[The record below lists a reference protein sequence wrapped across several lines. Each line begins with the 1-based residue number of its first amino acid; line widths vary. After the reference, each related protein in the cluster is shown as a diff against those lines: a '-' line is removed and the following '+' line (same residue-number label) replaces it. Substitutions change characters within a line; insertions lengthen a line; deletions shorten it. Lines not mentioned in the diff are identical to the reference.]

1 MILKK
6 VKIYN
11 YRQLQKVEL
20 DLQNSLTVL
29 AGPNNSG
36 KTTLISVLKGMFR
49 DKKLSFTYSDIP
61 TNLSTSWVEKIIPV
75 FQSIMVE
82 NDKNTG
88 ISEII
93 KKISVDDKLLPEYT
107 IECFHAEIQV
117 DYDPT
122 GDDIQ
127 LFADYLM
134 DLDES
139 KHSFYFIYSYEPS
152 IASFEKY
159 LGECYD
165 KMSSRFLDI
174 SNPDCKEKE
183 TKLYFIKEELLKL
196 YCHAS
201 LEKCYFCNSNYEN
214 ANSIEII
221 AFKNLFN
228 FRDIPAIRELDD
240 HESDTSKG
248 ICLKEPKSKILCITY
263 TNRAADELKK
273 DLDSANVTVS
283 TIHSYINDLISPFYP
298 LKEALDLYWEIFKEK
313 IEARIKNEERDEHID
328 QSNQHY
334 IEKHGDLN
342 VDLVRENLRELSY
355 GETPFTSLYSGKLSH
370 DDLIMFANKLI
381 KKYPVLL
388 RKISDKYNYIF
399 IDEYQDTSAYILDIF
414 YDAVVNKENIQLY
427 LLGDRMQQIYRNYD
441 GSFEEKLR
449 EFDTSQRL
457 VVNHRSIGK
466 IISILNNIYN
476 DDSFKQ
482 DPSEKNKDIVP
493 DISPKVIITSNVAE
507 AVEHFQTSFPGILTL
522 YLMNKEKYAEI
533 GAKNLYS
540 TYEKMEAYSFGR
552 KYSPTDVLSDMS
564 NDNPDALMKFLFL
577 LNNIMVL
584 YTKENYGMLI
594 SVCRKE
600 NKFFNSSLFQLKR
613 HTDKKAL
620 RDKFEAVK
628 IVYEREK
635 CLIKDVIEC
644 LFEQSL
650 ISATVK
656 NIYEESA
663 EYQQV
668 LNIEIAEIKNLAN
681 YLRTPYISTQHGV
694 KGESHQSVVFVAADN
709 YSTPNVR
716 MYSFFELWSKNT
728 FSLPEFEDLFYSYSK
743 IIMEVEAKL
752 RMKISDLTAETH
764 NKNEANKK
772 LLAEYSNQVLNT
784 YRDNKLFEALLK
796 DDFIA
801 YLAKSTVGNAKN
813 IFKISKIEGILT
825 AYKLF
830 YVGCSRA
837 RKNLVIVV
845 DETKINKFENEF
857 KAKLISIGF
866 EIQGF
871 PMQET
876 ATV

>member
-248 ICLKEPKSKILCITY
+248 ISKRIIALLKGNEKWEEVT
-263 TNRAADELKK
+263 KK
-273 DLDSANVTVS
+273 LPDLLMAQIEDS
-283 TIHSYINDLISPFYP
+283 
-298 LKEALDLYWEIFKEK
+298 
-313 IEARIKNEERDEHID
+313 
-328 QSNQHY
+328 
-334 IEKHGDLN
+334 
-342 VDLVRENLRELSY
+342 
-355 GETPFTSLYSGKLSH
+355 
-370 DDLIMFANKLI
+370 
-381 KKYPVLL
+381 
-388 RKISDKYNYIF
+388 
-399 IDEYQDTSAYILDIF
+399 
-414 YDAVVNKENIQLY
+414 
-427 LLGDRMQQIYRNYD
+427 
-441 GSFEEKLR
+441 
-449 EFDTSQRL
+449 
-457 VVNHRSIGK
+457 
-466 IISILNNIYN
+466 
-476 DDSFKQ
+476 
-482 DPSEKNKDIVP
+482 
-493 DISPKVIITSNVAE
+493 
-507 AVEHFQTSFPGILTL
+507 
-522 YLMNKEKYAEI
+522 
-533 GAKNLYS
+533 GAK
-540 TYEKMEAYSFGR
+540 K
-552 KYSPTDVLSDMS
+552 
-564 NDNPDALMKFLFL
+564 
-577 LNNIMVL
+577 
-584 YTKENYGMLI
+584 
-594 SVCRKE
+594 
-600 NKFFNSSLFQLKR
+600 
-613 HTDKKAL
+613 
-620 RDKFEAVK
+620 
-628 IVYEREK
+628 
-635 CLIKDVIEC
+635 
-644 LFEQSL
+644 
-650 ISATVK
+650 
-656 NIYEESA
+656 
-663 EYQQV
+663 
-668 LNIEIAEIKNLAN
+668 EIKNSSIKSLDETVQDISKTSGGHIGKLQLEMDVNENVVEDFIQKITRAKYDIDGLLLNEQSQGLGFSNLIYLHMRLEEFYKSVDDSKVNVFFIEEPESHMHPQMQNVFIRFLTKYYTEKKLQGLITTHSNEIARSVGLNSLRVIRQTEKSKSELFNLSKFRKSIENKKVKNVDKESEFLLQNFFDWFFEIGYSELIFADKVILYEGDTERLYIRKLLGMTEFASLRDNYIAFIQVGGAYAHN
-681 YLRTPYISTQHGV
+681 YL
-694 KGESHQSVVFVAADN
+694 E
-709 YSTPNVR
+709 
-716 MYSFFELWSKNT
+716 
-728 FSLPEFEDLFYSYSK
+728 
-743 IIMEVEAKL
+743 
-752 RMKISDLTAETH
+752 
-764 NKNEANKK
+764 
-772 LLAEYSNQVLNT
+772 
-784 YRDNKLFEALLK
+784 
-796 DDFIA
+796 
-801 YLAKSTVGNAKN
+801 
-813 IFKISKIEGILT
+813 ILT
-825 AYKLF
+825 MLKMKSLIITDLDY
-830 YVGCSRA
+830 
-837 RKNLVIVV
+837 
-845 DETKINKFENEF
+845 NKD
-857 KAKLISIGF
+857 
-866 EIQGF
+866 
-871 PMQET
+871 
-876 ATV
+876 ATTF

>member
-248 ICLKEPKSKILCITY
+248 ISKRIIALLKGNEKWEEVTKKLPDLLMAQIEDSGAKKEIKNSSIKSLDETVQDISKTSGGHIGKLQLEMDVNENVVEDFIQKITRAKYDIDGLLLNEQSQGLGFSNLIYLHMRLEEFYKSVDDSKVNVFFIEEPESHMHPQMQNVFIRFLTKYYTEKKLQGLITTHSNEIARSVGLNSLRVIRQTEKSKS
-263 TNRAADELKK
+263 ELFNLSKFRKSIENKK
-273 DLDSANVTVS
+273 V
-283 TIHSYINDLISPFYP
+283 
-298 LKEALDLYWEIFKEK
+298 K
-313 IEARIKNEERDEHID
+313 
-328 QSNQHY
+328 
-334 IEKHGDLN
+334 N
-342 VDLVRENLRELSY
+342 VDKESEFLLQNFFDWFFEIGYSELIFADKVILYEGDTERLYIRKLLGMTEFASLR
-355 GETPFTSLYSGKLSH
+355 
-370 DDLIMFANKLI
+370 D
-381 KKYPVLL
+381 
-388 RKISDKYNYIF
+388 NYIAF
-399 IDEYQDTSAYILDIF
+399 IQ
-414 YDAVVNKENIQLY
+414 V
-427 LLGDRMQQIYRNYD
+427 G
-441 GSFEEKLR
+441 
-449 EFDTSQRL
+449 
-457 VVNHRSIGK
+457 
-466 IISILNNIYN
+466 
-476 DDSFKQ
+476 
-482 DPSEKNKDIVP
+482 
-493 DISPKVIITSNVAE
+493 
-507 AVEHFQTSFPGILTL
+507 
-522 YLMNKEKYAEI
+522 
-533 GAKNLYS
+533 GA
-540 TYEKMEAYSFGR
+540 
-552 KYSPTDVLSDMS
+552 
-564 NDNPDALMKFLFL
+564 
-577 LNNIMVL
+577 
-584 YTKENYGMLI
+584 
-594 SVCRKE
+594 
-600 NKFFNSSLFQLKR
+600 
-613 HTDKKAL
+613 
-620 RDKFEAVK
+620 
-628 IVYEREK
+628 
-635 CLIKDVIEC
+635 
-644 LFEQSL
+644 
-650 ISATVK
+650 
-656 NIYEESA
+656 YEESA

>member
-174 SNPDCKEKE
+174 
-183 TKLYFIKEELLKL
+183 
-196 YCHAS
+196 
-201 LEKCYFCNSNYEN
+201 
-214 ANSIEII
+214 
-221 AFKNLFN
+221 
-228 FRDIPAIRELDD
+228 
-240 HESDTSKG
+240 
-248 ICLKEPKSKILCITY
+248 
-263 TNRAADELKK
+263 
-273 DLDSANVTVS
+273 
-283 TIHSYINDLISPFYP
+283 
-298 LKEALDLYWEIFKEK
+298 
-313 IEARIKNEERDEHID
+313 
-328 QSNQHY
+328 
-334 IEKHGDLN
+334 
-342 VDLVRENLRELSY
+342 
-355 GETPFTSLYSGKLSH
+355 
-370 DDLIMFANKLI
+370 
-381 KKYPVLL
+381 
-388 RKISDKYNYIF
+388 
-399 IDEYQDTSAYILDIF
+399 
-414 YDAVVNKENIQLY
+414 
-427 LLGDRMQQIYRNYD
+427 
-441 GSFEEKLR
+441 
-449 EFDTSQRL
+449 
-457 VVNHRSIGK
+457 
-466 IISILNNIYN
+466 IYN

>member
-248 ICLKEPKSKILCITY
+248 ISK
-263 TNRAADELKK
+263 
-273 DLDSANVTVS
+273 
-283 TIHSYINDLISPFYP
+283 
-298 LKEALDLYWEIFKEK
+298 
-313 IEARIKNEERDEHID
+313 RII
-328 QSNQHY
+328 
-334 IEKHGDLN
+334 
-342 VDLVRENLRELSY
+342 
-355 GETPFTSLYSGKLSH
+355 
-370 DDLIMFANKLI
+370 
-381 KKYPVLL
+381 
-388 RKISDKYNYIF
+388 
-399 IDEYQDTSAYILDIF
+399 
-414 YDAVVNKENIQLY
+414 
-427 LLGDRMQQIYRNYD
+427 
-441 GSFEEKLR
+441 
-449 EFDTSQRL
+449 
-457 VVNHRSIGK
+457 
-466 IISILNNIYN
+466 
-476 DDSFKQ
+476 
-482 DPSEKNKDIVP
+482 
-493 DISPKVIITSNVAE
+493 
-507 AVEHFQTSFPGILTL
+507 
-522 YLMNKEKYAEI
+522 
-533 GAKNLYS
+533 
-540 TYEKMEAYSFGR
+540 
-552 KYSPTDVLSDMS
+552 
-564 NDNPDALMKFLFL
+564 
-577 LNNIMVL
+577 
-584 YTKENYGMLI
+584 
-594 SVCRKE
+594 
-600 NKFFNSSLFQLKR
+600 
-613 HTDKKAL
+613 
-620 RDKFEAVK
+620 
-628 IVYEREK
+628 
-635 CLIKDVIEC
+635 
-644 LFEQSL
+644 
-650 ISATVK
+650 
-656 NIYEESA
+656 
-663 EYQQV
+663 
-668 LNIEIAEIKNLAN
+668 
-681 YLRTPYISTQHGV
+681 
-694 KGESHQSVVFVAADN
+694 
-709 YSTPNVR
+709 
-716 MYSFFELWSKNT
+716 
-728 FSLPEFEDLFYSYSK
+728 
-743 IIMEVEAKL
+743 
-752 RMKISDLTAETH
+752 
-764 NKNEANKK
+764 
-772 LLAEYSNQVLNT
+772 
-784 YRDNKLFEALLK
+784 ALLK
-796 DDFIA
+796 
-801 YLAKSTVGNAKN
+801 GNAKN

>member
-183 TKLYFIKEELLKL
+183 TKLYFI
-196 YCHAS
+196 
-201 LEKCYFCNSNYEN
+201 
-214 ANSIEII
+214 
-221 AFKNLFN
+221 
-228 FRDIPAIRELDD
+228 
-240 HESDTSKG
+240 
-248 ICLKEPKSKILCITY
+248 
-263 TNRAADELKK
+263 
-273 DLDSANVTVS
+273 
-283 TIHSYINDLISPFYP
+283 
-298 LKEALDLYWEIFKEK
+298 
-313 IEARIKNEERDEHID
+313 
-328 QSNQHY
+328 
-334 IEKHGDLN
+334 
-342 VDLVRENLRELSY
+342 
-355 GETPFTSLYSGKLSH
+355 
-370 DDLIMFANKLI
+370 
-381 KKYPVLL
+381 
-388 RKISDKYNYIF
+388 
-399 IDEYQDTSAYILDIF
+399 
-414 YDAVVNKENIQLY
+414 
-427 LLGDRMQQIYRNYD
+427 
-441 GSFEEKLR
+441 
-449 EFDTSQRL
+449 
-457 VVNHRSIGK
+457 
-466 IISILNNIYN
+466 
-476 DDSFKQ
+476 
-482 DPSEKNKDIVP
+482 
-493 DISPKVIITSNVAE
+493 
-507 AVEHFQTSFPGILTL
+507 
-522 YLMNKEKYAEI
+522 
-533 GAKNLYS
+533 
-540 TYEKMEAYSFGR
+540 
-552 KYSPTDVLSDMS
+552 
-564 NDNPDALMKFLFL
+564 
-577 LNNIMVL
+577 
-584 YTKENYGMLI
+584 
-594 SVCRKE
+594 
-600 NKFFNSSLFQLKR
+600 
-613 HTDKKAL
+613 
-620 RDKFEAVK
+620 
-628 IVYEREK
+628 
-635 CLIKDVIEC
+635 
-644 LFEQSL
+644 
-650 ISATVK
+650 
-656 NIYEESA
+656 
-663 EYQQV
+663 
-668 LNIEIAEIKNLAN
+668 
-681 YLRTPYISTQHGV
+681 
-694 KGESHQSVVFVAADN
+694 
-709 YSTPNVR
+709 
-716 MYSFFELWSKNT
+716 ELWSKNT